1 MGEMQTPIG
10 GETGIRGALRG
21 AFRRVTSVREAALI
35 TFILFISLVLGV
47 TTPNFVSTQNILSTL
62 TGLAL
67 DAVIATGM
75 AVVMVSG
82 GIDLSVGSVFAC
94 SSIVVAKMI
103 NLGLPVLAAV
113 AIGIVTALFWG
124 TINGLLI
131 TRVGLN
137 SLISTLGTMGMAR
150 GLVYVITSGRILSNL
165 PASFEAVG
173 QGAFLGVPN
182 VIWLA
187 LVVIAV
193 GDLLLRRSR
202 VMRQFF
208 YLGGNEKAARL
219 SGLNINRLKMGAYIL
234 IALLAGLA
242 GIFETSRFGSAM
254 APMGTNK
261 ELTAISACV
270 IGGASMS
277 GGEGSVVGAFLGL
290 ILLGLVRDGL
300 ILNDVSVYWQGLIQA
315 AILVAAVSF
324 DVLTR
329 RRRNRAP

>member
-1 MGEMQTPIG
+1 MAEMQSPKEVVTRSTFQG
-10 GETGIRGALRG
+10 FLARV
-21 AFRRVTSVREAALI
+21 FRIREAALVA
-35 TFILFISLVLGV
+35 FILFISLLLAV
-47 TTPNFVSTQNILSTL
+47 TTPNFVSWQNIQSIF

-67 DAVIATGM
+67 DAVITTGM
-75 AVVMVSG
+75 VVIMVSG

-94 SSIVVAKMI
+94 SSIVVAKLI
-103 NLGLPVLAAV
+103 NLGFPVVVAV
-113 AIGIVTALFWG
+113 ILGMVSALVWG

-131 TRVGLN
+131 TKVGLN

-150 GLVYVITSGRILSNL
+150 GVVYVVTSGRILSNL
-165 PASFEAVG
+165 PSSFEVVG
-173 QGAFLGVPN
+173 QKALLGVPN
-182 VIWLA
+182 VILLA
-187 LVVIAV
+187 LIVVAI
-193 GDLLLRRSR
+193 GDFLLRRSR

-219 SGLNINRLKMGAYIL
+219 SGLNINRLKMGAFIL
-234 IALLAGLA
+234 IALLSGLA
-242 GIFETSRFGSAM
+242 GVFETSRFGSAM
-254 APMGTNK
+254 APMGTGK

-277 GGEGSVVGAFLGL
+277 GGEGSVVGAFFGL

-329 RRRNRAP
+329 RRRSASL

>member
-1 MGEMQTPIG
+1 MGGMHSSMEG
-10 GETGIRGALRG
+10 NRGFGVALRG
-21 AFRRVTSVREAALI
+21 AFRRVASVREAALI
-35 TFILFISLVLGV
+35 AFILFLSLVLGV
-47 TTPNFVSTQNILSTL
+47 TTPNFVSVQNFIATF

-67 DAVIATGM
+67 DAVISAGM

-94 SSIVVAKMI
+94 SSIVVAKLI
-103 NLGLPVLAAV
+103 NLGLPPLAAV
-113 AIGIVTALFWG
+113 ALGMLTALAWG
-124 TINGLLI
+124 AINGLLI

-150 GLVYVITSGRILSNL
+150 GVVYVVTSGRILSNL
-165 PASFEAVG
+165 PDTFEKIG
-173 QGAFLGVPN
+173 QSAFLGVPS

-187 LVVIAV
+187 GVVIAL
-193 GDLLLRRSR
+193 GDILLRRSR

-219 SGLNINRLKMGAYIL
+219 SGLNIDGLKMGAYIL
-234 IALLAGLA
+234 IALLSGLA

-254 APMGTNK
+254 APMGTGK

-290 ILLGLVRDGL
+290 ILLALVRDGL

-329 RRRNRAP
+329 RRGSTTA